1 MSNFIAVSKANSITP
16 ILIKWE
22 FDWDSNYH
30 PPYYLGDEQIIK
42 KLSNVFNETLG
53 GNEFELTITMDK
65 VPEWDSLKHI
75 QLLTSIESA
84 FGIEIQFED
93 TLKMISVKSII
104 SEIKKYITD
113 V

>member
-1 MSNFIAVSKANSITP
+1 MN
-16 ILIKWE
+16 
-22 FDWDSNYH
+22 
-30 PPYYLGDEQIIK
+30 DEQIIK

-75 QLLTSIESA
+75 QLLSSIEKS
-84 FGIEIQFED
+84 FSIEIQFED
-93 TLKMISVKSII
+93 AMEMITGKSILTI
-104 SEIKKYITD
+104 IKKYISS

>member
-1 MSNFIAVSKANSITP
+1 MNDK
-16 ILIKWE
+16 
-22 FDWDSNYH
+22 
-30 PPYYLGDEQIIK
+30 QIIK

-75 QLLTSIESA
+75 QLLSSIEES
-84 FGIEIQFED
+84 FSIEIQFED
-93 TLKMISVKSII
+93 AMEMITGKSILTI
-104 SEIKKYITD
+104 IKKYISS

>member
-1 MSNFIAVSKANSITP
+1 MN
-16 ILIKWE
+16 
-22 FDWDSNYH
+22 
-30 PPYYLGDEQIIK
+30 DEQIIK
-42 KLSNVFNETLG
+42 KLSNIFNETLG

-93 TLKMISVKSII
+93 AMEMITGKSILTI
-104 SEIKKYITD
+104 IKKYISS